1 RPRLSRA
8 SRIQRKGRYPEM
20 KLLLILAGPVA
31 LLAQLGASPGSLFS
45 ASGRL
50 ADATRDL
57 RAGEVG
63 DLVTIVVSDRASA
76 IAKGVTNT
84 TRKSSAKNTISSLAG
99 TVASTSPLSSLAN
112 LANAQQLDSQG
123 QTSRDMT
130 LSTTI
135 SARVTEVTA
144 NGTLLVEGSKD
155 IW

>member
-1 RPRLSRA
+1 MSEAQYFLA
-8 SRIQRKGRYPEM
+8 IDAGGTKTD
-20 KLLLILAGPVA
+20 LL
-31 LLAQLGASPGSLFS
+31 
-45 ASGRL
+45 L

-57 RAGEVG
+57 RAGDVG

-99 TVASTSPLSSLAN
+99 TVAATSPLASLAN

-135 SARVTEVTA
+135 SARV
-144 NGTLLVEGSKD
+144 SSD
-155 IW
+155 